1 MSTQGTSPQDE
12 LTKMY
17 TEVAAQNQKRVETIK
32 VLKEIQAFEKE
43 IGEDD
48 LALNEQIT
56 QQEMKAQAIQLALER
71 RGYR

>member
-1 MSTQGTSPQDE
+1 
-12 LTKMY
+12 MY

-71 RGYR
+71 RGYQ

>member
-1 MSTQGTSPQDE
+1 
-12 LTKMY
+12 MY
-17 TEVAAQNQKRVETIK
+17 TEVATQNHKRVETIK

-48 LALNEQIT
+48 PALNEQIT

>member
-12 LTKMY
+12 LTKMFA
-17 TEVAAQNQKRVETIK
+17 EVAAQNHKREETIK
-32 VLKEIQAFEKE
+32 VLKEILNFEKE

-48 LALNEQIT
+48 PALSEQIT
-56 QQEMKAQAIQLALER
+56 QQEMKAQSIKLALER

>member
-1 MSTQGTSPQDE
+1 
-12 LTKMY
+12 MY